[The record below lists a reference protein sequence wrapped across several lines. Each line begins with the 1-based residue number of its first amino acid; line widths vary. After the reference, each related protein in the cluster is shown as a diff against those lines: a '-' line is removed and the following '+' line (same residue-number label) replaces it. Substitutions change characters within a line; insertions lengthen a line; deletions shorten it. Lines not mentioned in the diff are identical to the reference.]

1 MLRKHRSVN
10 HIFITSK
17 RNLCFHFKA
26 SRSTNAKARHL
37 GEIEF
42 IALRISSLRLFRI
55 INKHVFASYFYYN
68 FFLYSIYIIFFLFLL
83 IEHVRGTVRSFDP
96 RTSCIYIYDTLISFD
111 FLPRISFPGGERIIL
126 FRI

>member
-1 MLRKHRSVN
+1 MLRKHGSVN

-42 IALRISSLRLFRI
+42 IALRISSLRLLRI
-55 INKHVFASYFYYN
+55 VNKHVFPSYFYYN

-83 IEHVRGTVRSFDP
+83 IEHVIQFDRSIQEHP
-96 RTSCIYIYDTLISFD
+96 VYIYDTLISFD

>member
-26 SRSTNAKARHL
+26 SRSTNAKARYL

-42 IALRISSLRLFRI
+42 IALRISSLRLLRI
-55 INKHVFASYFYYN
+55 ANKHIFPSYFYYN

-83 IEHVRGTVRSFDP
+83 IEHVIQFDRSIQEHP
-96 RTSCIYIYDTLISFD
+96 VYIYTIS
-111 FLPRISFPGGERIIL
+111 
-126 FRI
+126 

>member
-55 INKHVFASYFYYN
+55 VNKHVFASYFYYN

-83 IEHVRGTVRSFDP
+83 IEHVIQFDRSIQEHP
-96 RTSCIYIYDTLISFD
+96 VYIYDTLISFD

>member
-55 INKHVFASYFYYN
+55 VNKHVFASYFYYN

-83 IEHVRGTVRSFDP
+83 IEHVQFDRSIQEHP
-96 RTSCIYIYDTLISFD
+96 VYIYTI
-111 FLPRISFPGGERIIL
+111 P
-126 FRI
+126 

>member
-37 GEIEF
+37 GKIEF

-55 INKHVFASYFYYN
+55 VNKHVFASYFYYN

-83 IEHVRGTVRSFDP
+83 IEHVIQFDRSIQEHP
-96 RTSCIYIYDTLISFD
+96 VYIYDTLISFD

>member
-83 IEHVRGTVRSFDP
+83 IEHVIQFDRSIQEHP
-96 RTSCIYIYDTLISFD
+96 VYIYDTLISFD